1 MKPPVRSIHDPL
13 LPGAA
18 LMILPAGMLVR
29 WPARRARPALG
40 SAFEGVTIDVNP
52 EQLPTVQTLLFS
64 EDALDLDTLAFDDP
78 KAYQLCADYA
88 NQPCPMSSVAVI
100 HDRGQAGSRLSDAED
115 SCLVTQDP
123 PPTDTGGPYLV
134 TIRPASRP
142 ACADDFAVQLSVN
155 DVGQLTAVNLLL
167 GTVE

>member
-64 EDALDLDTLAFDDP
+64 EDALARCDAAKALPFGLLRRAYSYQQAKGLCDASERLAP
-78 KAYQLCADYA
+78 EIREQIRESGVRVSLYRLTRAAYAPNLKEQ
-88 NQPCPMSSVAVI
+88 
-100 HDRGQAGSRLSDAED
+100 
-115 SCLVTQDP
+115 
-123 PPTDTGGPYLV
+123 
-134 TIRPASRP
+134 IRR
-142 ACADDFAVQLSVN
+142 
-155 DVGQLTAVNLLL
+155 VGL
-167 GTVE
+167 